1 MIEELYMEHCTDL
14 RTQIVYVLVSTSD
27 DIYLEQLWGSVYSIR
42 QFHPK
47 TRIVVL
53 LDAPTKRR
61 FEVDEKLKPLCSMIS
76 ELKEVEVPE
85 DYSCVLRSRDIKTR
99 VRNLIDGDFL
109 FVDTDTI
116 IAGPI
121 DGIDRLDIKNM
132 AMVADLHRQQAT
144 DNECGLIWL
153 KMLFGMDVTD
163 SNATYF
169 NSGVAYVRDNP
180 LTREFYA
187 KWHENWLNTGFYID
201 QPALFYTNSTF
212 GGVIEKLPDI
222 YNCMGVFSA
231 YFWSQARIIH
241 YLGNNN
247 LPFRMLKAIPKQI
260 QEVQGFNGN
269 VKDLLLNPKNH
280 LSVHTC
286 FCSYYDWVFLNGY
299 VFQFCMRTKW
309 IHWCITKVNKWV
321 SKKHLKKAKSWK

>member
-1 MIEELYMEHCTDL
+1 MEPTTNL

-27 DIYLEQLWGSVYSIR
+27 DVYLEQLWGSVYSLR
-42 QFHPK
+42 QFHPEA
-47 TRIVVL
+47 RIVVL
-53 LDAPTKRR
+53 LDGPTKRR
-61 FEVDEKLKPLCSMIS
+61 FENDDKLQPLCCMIS

-85 DYSCVLRSRDIKTR
+85 NYNNVLRSRDIKTR
-99 VRNLIDGDFL
+99 VRNIVDGDYL
-109 FVDTDTI
+109 FVDTDTV
-116 IAGPI
+116 IAAPI
-121 DGIDRLDIKNM
+121 DGIDRLDINNL

-144 DNECGLIWL
+144 DNLWGISWV
-153 KMLFGMDVTD
+153 KSLFGMDVND

-169 NSGVAYVRDNP
+169 NSGIAYVRDNP
-180 LTREFYA
+180 LTREFYE
-187 KWHENWLNTGFYID
+187 KWHENWLHTVNEGVYID

-241 YLGNNN
+241 YLGNKN
-247 LPFRMLKAIPKQI
+247 LPFRMLKAIPNHI
-260 QEVQGFNGN
+260 QEAHGISGN

-286 FCSYYDWVFLNGY
+286 FCSYYEWVFLNGY
-299 VFQFCMRTKW
+299 AFQFCMRTKW
-309 IHWCITKVNKWV
+309 IHWCITKVNKWMINRRV
-321 SKKHLKKAKSWK
+321 KTEKRWK